1 MEQSA
6 PAVLLQDVKK
16 SFALGH
22 GHTLEVLNVTSLAF
36 SHDGKFLLIIL
47 STYTAVL
54 CLFLP
59 LFLTADCISEE
70 KREGIIGLLFLTE
83 LHGYDFVLGKFIAG
97 SLNAF
102 YGLLAL
108 LPVMAI
114 SLLFGGLTGA
124 EFWRI
129 ALALLNTLFVSLVA
143 GICVSAFSR
152 DARVAMAA
160 TFLVLLSLAILPSR
174 SVTTRFAACAT
185 SGS

>member
-1 MEQSA
+1 MWTALIASLVTFGFLFA
-6 PAVLLQDVKK
+6 SVFGAV
-16 SFALGH
+16 
-22 GHTLEVLNVTSLAF
+22 
-36 SHDGKFLLIIL
+36 DGKFLLIIL

-70 KREGIIGLLFLTE
+70 KRDGTIGLLFLTE
-83 LHGYDFVLGKFIAG
+83 LHGYDFVLGKFIAR

-108 LPVMAI
+108 LPVIAI

-129 ALALLNTLFVSLVA
+129 ALALLNTLFVSLAV
-143 GICVSAFSR
+143 GMCISASNR
-152 DARVAMAA
+152 DARVTMGL
-160 TFLVLLSLAILPSR
+160 TFFVLLCLAGLHFC
-174 SVTTRFAACAT
+174 VFVFA
-185 SGS
+185 